1 VSDAPRNLGPYR
13 LVEKLGEGGM
23 GVVWKAV
30 DTTLDREVA
39 VKILPDAL
47 NQHPDRL
54 VRFEREAKVLAALQH
69 PNIAMIH
76 GLHREDG
83 ERFLVM
89 ELVEGNDLSQQ
100 LQAGPMPT
108 VDALKVCSQVAR
120 ALQAAHDRNIVHRD
134 LKPANIM
141 LSPSGEAKVLDFGLA
156 KVLDPDSRETTEVT
170 SMPTVTTGGTRV
182 GTILGTAAYM
192 SPEQARGKPT
202 DRRTDIWSFGC
213 VLYECLTGV
222 SEFRGDTMSDSIGA
236 ILHKT
241 PDWSALPDDLPANVR
256 WVLRRCL
263 TKDRDN
269 RLHDIADARIEIEQA
284 IVDPEAASE
293 IAGTAPAPE
302 AATHRPWLLPMVAA
316 LTALVVGAAA
326 WMLKPAPADAAP
338 TVGLSVQLPNPQE
351 DLRFDLSPQ
360 GTALV
365 YREVDDSER
374 QDASDIP
381 VSRLWLRRLDSFVPV
396 PIAGTEGADLPV
408 FSPDGTM
415 IAFVVKR
422 DGGRL
427 HQADLRVVGLDGR
440 PPLTVAANAVDHGSA
455 KWLSND
461 TLVFVD
467 DANEGLLQT
476 VSRSGGEPRTFAEFE
491 ADSVFSTFAW
501 QPWDDGR
508 WILTIS
514 FIEGTSS
521 VVMIEAA
528 TGKETIL
535 IRDAHRG
542 ARLLADGTLLFIRD
556 GALLAARIETSGSEA
571 RIAGETRTIMTA
583 GADPEDR
590 VQQMVPSEAG
600 HLAFVTGEW
609 SGNNRQLMTL
619 DRDGNVEPLIN
630 ARGPY
635 VAAVDFSEDG
645 RLLSVIH
652 DRDETVAELWVVE
665 LDTGARRP
673 MAPDE
678 PVACGGNWLPD
689 NRLAFTVWRGID
701 QGRIAIREMRRG
713 AEPETPFDNWPA
725 GLKLGDCRLGFDG
738 VNLAFAA
745 GGQGFGG
752 SGVAVEGGEMD
763 IWIQPLDGSA
773 PPRTL
778 ISTPAYE
785 SDAVFSPDN
794 RWLAYTS
801 NESGRNEVYVRRHSV
816 DGGVAGRSI
825 QVSRRGGRAPLW
837 SADGDEI
844 YFSWGDRFL
853 GVTFEAGDRPRISEP
868 FVIVEDSEAL
878 RVPTLFAEPKF
889 IPMPDGER
897 FAFVQTVGETP
908 EVERIEVVLNWEAG
922 MDGVRD

>member
-1 VSDAPRNLGPYR
+1 MTIEAGQTLLHYR
-13 LVEKLGEGGM
+13 LIEKIGEGGM

-39 VKILPDAL
+39 IKILPDAL

-54 VRFEREAKVLAALQH
+54 ERFEREAKVLAALKH
-69 PNIAMIH
+69 PNIAIIH
-76 GLHREDG
+76 GLHQKDG
-83 ERFLVM
+83 ARFLVM
-89 ELVEGNDLSQQ
+89 ELVEGNNLSQR

-108 VDALKVCSQVAR
+108 VDALKVCAQVAR

-134 LKPANIM
+134 LKPAN
-141 LSPSGEAKVLDFGLA
+141 A
-156 KVLDPDSRETTEVT
+156 KVLDPDSQEVTEIT

-236 ILHKT
+236 ILHKA

-263 TKDRDN
+263 AKDRDN

-293 IAGTAPAPE
+293 IAGTAPAAE
-302 AATHRPWLLPMVAA
+302 AAPRRPWLLPVVAA
-316 LTALVVGAAA
+316 VTALVVGAAA
-326 WMLKPAPADAAP
+326 WILKPAPADAAP

-351 DLRFDLSPQ
+351 NLQFDFSPD

-365 YREVDDSER
+365 YREDDESER
-374 QDASDIP
+374 QADSDTR

-396 PIAGTEGADLPV
+396 PIAGTEGAELPV

-422 DGGRL
+422 GGRL

-440 PPLTVAANAVDHGSA
+440 PPLTVATNAVDHGSA
-455 KWLSND
+455 KWLTND
-461 TLVFVD
+461 TLIFVD
-467 DANEGLLQT
+467 DANERLLRR
-476 VSRSGGEPRTFAEFE
+476 VSRTGGDSQTFAEFE
-491 ADSVFSTFAW
+491 TGSVFRSFDW

-508 WILTIS
+508 WILTTN
-514 FIEGTSS
+514 FFEVTSP

-528 TGKETIL
+528 TGKETVL
-535 IRDAHRG
+535 IRDANMG
-542 ARLLADGTLLFIRD
+542 ARLLADGTLLFVRD
-556 GALLAARIETSGSEA
+556 GALLSARVETSGSEA
-571 RIAGETRTIMTA
+571 RIAGETRSIMTG

-590 VQQMVPSEAG
+590 VQQVVPSEAG
-600 HLAFVTGEW
+600 HLAFVTGEGP
-609 SGNNRQLMTL
+609 GNNRQLMTL

-678 PVACGGNWLPD
+678 PIACGGNWLPD
-689 NRLAFTVWRGID
+689 KRLAFTVWRGID

-713 AEPETPFDNWPA
+713 AEPETPFDNWPE
-725 GLKLGDCRLGFDG
+725 GLKLGECRLGFDG

-773 PPRTL
+773 PPRAL

-794 RWLAYTS
+794 RWMAYTS

-816 DGGVAGRSI
+816 DGGVAGESI
-825 QVSRRGGRAPLW
+825 LVSRRGGRAPLW

-878 RVPTLFAEPKF
+878 RVTTLFAEPKF

-922 MDGVRD
+922 LDGVRD

>member
-1 VSDAPRNLGPYR
+1 MPIEAGQQLLHYR
-13 LVEKLGEGGM
+13 LIEKIGEGGM

-54 VRFEREAKVLAALQH
+54 ERFEREAKVLAALQH
-69 PNIAMIH
+69 PNIATIH
-76 GLHREDG
+76 GLHEENG

-89 ELVEGNDLSQQ
+89 ELVDGTDLSQR

-108 VDALKVCSQVAR
+108 MDALKICAQVAR

-141 LSPSGEAKVLDFGLA
+141 LTASGEVKVLDFGLA
-156 KVLDPDSRETTEVT
+156 KVLDPDASDDTDAT

-213 VLYECLTGV
+213 VLHECLTGV

-241 PDWSALPDDLPANVR
+241 PDWSALPGDLPANVR

-263 TKDRDN
+263 AKDRDN

-293 IAGTAPAPE
+293 IVGTAPAAE
-302 AATHRPWLLPMVAA
+302 AAPRRPWLLPVVAA
-316 LTALVVGAAA
+316 VTALVVGAAA
-326 WMLKPAPADAAP
+326 WILKPAPADAAP
-338 TVGLSVQLPNPQE
+338 MVGLSVQLPNPQE
-351 DLRFDLSPQ
+351 DLQFDLSPD

-374 QDASDIP
+374 RADSNIS
-381 VSRLWLRRLDSFVPV
+381 VSRLWLRRLDSFVPA
-396 PIAGTEGADLPV
+396 PIAGTEGGDHPV
-408 FSPDGTM
+408 FSPDGSM
-415 IAFVVKR
+415 IAFIVVKPDR
-422 DGGRL
+422 SRG
-427 HQADLRVVGLDGR
+427 HQADLKVVGLDGR
-440 PPLTVAANAVDHGSA
+440 PPLTLASNAVDHGSA
-455 KWLSND
+455 RWLSND
-461 TLVFVD
+461 KLIFVD
-467 DANEGLLQT
+467 DVNERVLRT
-476 VSRSGGEPRTFAEFE
+476 VSRSGGDSQTFAEFE
-491 ADSVFSTFAW
+491 ADSVFSSFSW

-508 WILTIS
+508 WIQTTD

-535 IRDAHRG
+535 IRDANRG
-542 ARLLADGTLLFIRD
+542 ARLLTDGTLLFIRD

-590 VQQMVPSEAG
+590 MQQVVPSDAG
-600 HLAFVTGEW
+600 HLAFVTGEGP
-609 SGNNRQLMTL
+609 GNNRQLMTL
-619 DRDGNVEPLIN
+619 DRDGSVEPLTN

-635 VAAVDFSEDG
+635 VAAIDFSEDG

-652 DRDETVAELWVVE
+652 RSDETVAELWVVE

-678 PVACGGNWLPD
+678 PIACGGNWLPD
-689 NRLAFTVWRGID
+689 NRLTFTVWKSID
-701 QGRIAIREMRRG
+701 QGRIVVREMRRG
-713 AEPETPFDNWPA
+713 AEPEPLFGNWPKD
-725 GLKLGDCRLGFDG
+725 LQLSQCRVTFDG
-738 VNLAFAA
+738 VNLAFDVS
-745 GGQGFGG
+745 GTGFGG
-752 SGVAVEGGEMD
+752 GEVD
-763 IWIQPLDGSA
+763 IYIQPLDGSE
-773 PPRTL
+773 PPREL
-778 ISTPAYE
+778 IATPALE
-785 SDAVFSPDN
+785 SRPSFSPDGK
-794 RWLAYTS
+794 WLAYMS
-801 NESGRNEVYVRRHSV
+801 NESGREEVYVRRHSV
-816 DGGVAGRSI
+816 DGSVTGEPV
-825 QVSRRGGRAPLW
+825 QVSRRGGRNPLW

-844 YFSWGDRFL
+844 YFGWRDRFL
-853 GVTFEAGDRPRISEP
+853 GVRFEAGDRPRISGP
-868 FVIVEDSEAL
+868 FVIVEDAEAL
-878 RVPTLFAEPKF
+878 RVLTLFDEAKF

-897 FAFVQTVGETP
+897 FAFVQTVGGTP
-908 EVERIEVVLNWEAG
+908 KVERVEVVLNWAAG
-922 MDGVRD
+922 LDGARN